1 MKTGTGYDC
10 KIPLYDEIWIEP
22 AREQCDSFS
31 EEIQRVIIYR
41 VKELLEDPT
50 GDDPNARYY
59 RRYDEWSIP
68 FTFGSDEG
76 FIYYAVT
83 EKPKRAVIVRQLV
96 FGG

>member
-1 MKTGTGYDC
+1 M
-10 KIPLYDEIWIEP
+10 PLYDEIWIER
-22 AREQCDSFS
+22 AREQRDSFP
-31 EEIQRVIIYR
+31 EEIQRVITYR

-50 GDDPNARYY
+50 GDPNTRYY
-59 RRYDEWSIP
+59 QRYDEWSIP
-68 FTFGSDEG
+68 FTFGSDQG